1 MEECDVKAWNVFD
14 KFDITI
20 PFSSTSFLEVAGR
33 LSLKVATKG
42 SSTGKENSENL
53 DIEVIFLK
61 QKWRNAAKKSE
72 IFLVNLTSLYLT
84 QLHIFLK

>member
-1 MEECDVKAWNVFD
+1 MEQCDVKAWNVFD

-53 DIEVIFLK
+53 DI
-61 QKWRNAAKKSE
+61 
-72 IFLVNLTSLYLT
+72 
-84 QLHIFLK
+84 